1 MGDLGTILP
10 SYTSV
15 PSPISGKIKL
25 DLCVERN
32 SHLESFGDGRIS
44 DSFKNRLALIS
55 SLWKFSLLAWNEA
68 EDAGQ
73 GNVWQLH
80 LTQLRLS

>member
-1 MGDLGTILP
+1 MLRLSLDRCEIWGQFYLP
-10 SYTSV
+10 TPQFL

-32 SHLESFGDGRIS
+32 SHLESFGDGRTS
-44 DSFKNRLALIS
+44 DSLRIGLLIS

-68 EDAGQ
+68 EDVGQ
-73 GNVWQLH
+73 GKVW
-80 LTQLRLS
+80 